1 MLPGW
6 IETLQHGEDSLLERL
21 LLAVEALH
29 LEPHVLG
36 FPCTHAAG
44 KEPGLVLGQLGLEYL
59 ELTLG
64 FVELQLER
72 LQLAGS
78 GLYLGRELLFPLVGS
93 LVCIELGKRLPSG
106 EETIDLKIQILHI
119 EQIGKTRHLH
129 WAGRVV
135 PGPGQPS
142 FPSLAGLDLRAPLGW
157 EPPPDWRRLVAID
170 SHTGGEPF
178 RVVFDG
184 VPDIEGAT
192 MLERRRFAEDHFD
205 ELRRALM
212 WEPRGHADMYGG
224 FVGPPVEPSSDI
236 SVLFIHNEGFST
248 MCGHGIIA
256 LTKVVLD
263 TGVLPADAPQTV
275 IRIDT
280 PAGQI
285 EATAQYD
292 GRVRSV
298 AFRNVP
304 SFVAA
309 MDQIADV
316 PGLGQVRYDL
326 AFGGAFYAYVSAEDL
341 ELSIDPTGTSR
352 LIDAGRAIKQ
362 AVIDS
367 GPIEHPV
374 EPGLGFLYGVIF
386 FGPAESPAHHSRNV
400 CIFADGEVDRSPT
413 GTGVSGR
420 LAIHHARGEVAFG
433 EAIIVES
440 ILGSTFTG
448 RVMETTEVGGLP
460 AVIPEVTGTAHISGR
475 IEMWMDP
482 NDALGAGF
490 LIR

>member
-1 MLPGW
+1 M
-6 IETLQHGEDSLLERL
+6 
-21 LLAVEALH
+21 
-29 LEPHVLG
+29 
-36 FPCTHAAG
+36 
-44 KEPGLVLGQLGLEYL
+44 
-59 ELTLG
+59 
-64 FVELQLER
+64 
-72 LQLAGS
+72 
-78 GLYLGRELLFPLVGS
+78 
-93 LVCIELGKRLPSG
+93 
-106 EETIDLKIQILHI
+106 
-119 EQIGKTRHLH
+119 
-129 WAGRVV
+129 
-135 PGPGQPS
+135 
-142 FPSLAGLDLRAPLGW
+142 RAPLGW

-178 RVVFDG
+178 RVVVEG

-192 MLERRRFAEDHFD
+192 MLERRRYAEDHLD
-205 ELRRALM
+205 DLRRALM

-256 LTKVVLD
+256 LTRVVLD
-263 TGVLPADAPQTV
+263 TGVLPAKGPETV

-292 GRVRSV
+292 GMVRSV
-298 AFRNVP
+298 SFRNVP

-309 MDQIADV
+309 MDQTVDV

-326 AFGGAFYAYVSAEDL
+326 AYGGAFYAYVAAEDL
-341 ELSIDPTGTSR
+341 ELSIDPTSTSK
-352 LIDAGRAIKQ
+352 LIDVGRAIKQ

-374 EPGLGFLYGVIF
+374 EPGLGFLYGVILV
-386 FGPAESPAHHSRNV
+386 GPAEDPAHHSRNV

-420 LAIHHARGEVAFG
+420 LAIHHARGGLAVG
-433 EAIIVES
+433 EAITVES

-448 RVMETTEVGGLP
+448 RVVETTEVGGLP
-460 AVIPEVTGTAHISGR
+460 AVIPEVTGTAYLTGR
-475 IEMWMDP
+475 IELWMDP
-482 NDALGAGF
+482 NDVLGTGF
-490 LIR
+490 LVR

>member
-1 MLPGW
+1 MV
-6 IETLQHGEDSLLERL
+6 IEG
-21 LLAVEALH
+21 
-29 LEPHVLG
+29 
-36 FPCTHAAG
+36 
-44 KEPGLVLGQLGLEYL
+44 
-59 ELTLG
+59 
-64 FVELQLER
+64 
-72 LQLAGS
+72 
-78 GLYLGRELLFPLVGS
+78 
-93 LVCIELGKRLPSG
+93 I
-106 EETIDLKIQILHI
+106 
-119 EQIGKTRHLH
+119 
-129 WAGRVV
+129 
-135 PGPGQPS
+135 
-142 FPSLAGLDLRAPLGW
+142 
-157 EPPPDWRRLVAID
+157 
-170 SHTGGEPF
+170 
-178 RVVFDG
+178 
-184 VPDIEGAT
+184 PDIEGAT
-192 MLERRRFAEDHFD
+192 MLERRRIAEDHFD
-205 ELRRALM
+205 DLRRAMM

-224 FVGPPVEPSSDI
+224 FVGSPVEPSSDI

-256 LTKVVLD
+256 LTKVLLD
-263 TGVLPADAPQTV
+263 TGVLPAQAPQTV

-292 GRVRSV
+292 GTVGSV
-298 AFRNVP
+298 SFRNVP

-316 PGLGQVRYDL
+316 PGLGQIRYDL
-326 AFGGAFYAYVSAEDL
+326 AFGGAFYAYVSAEDVG
-341 ELSIDPTGTSR
+341 LSIVPADTSR
-352 LIDAGRAIKQ
+352 LIDAGRAVKQ
-362 AVIDS
+362 AVIES
-367 GPIEHPV
+367 GPIEHPM

-386 FGPAESPAHHSRNV
+386 VGPAQDPAHHSRNV

-420 LAIHHARGEVAFG
+420 LAIHHARGEVAIG
-433 EAIIVES
+433 EAITVES

-448 RVMETTEVGGLP
+448 RVMETTDVGGLM

>member
-1 MLPGW
+1 
-6 IETLQHGEDSLLERL
+6 
-21 LLAVEALH
+21 
-29 LEPHVLG
+29 
-36 FPCTHAAG
+36 
-44 KEPGLVLGQLGLEYL
+44 
-59 ELTLG
+59 
-64 FVELQLER
+64 
-72 LQLAGS
+72 
-78 GLYLGRELLFPLVGS
+78 
-93 LVCIELGKRLPSG
+93 
-106 EETIDLKIQILHI
+106 
-119 EQIGKTRHLH
+119 
-129 WAGRVV
+129 
-135 PGPGQPS
+135 
-142 FPSLAGLDLRAPLGW
+142 
-157 EPPPDWRRLVAID
+157 LVAID

-178 RVVFDG
+178 RVVVEG

-192 MLERRRFAEDHFD
+192 MLERRRYAEDHLD
-205 ELRRALM
+205 DLRRALM

-256 LTKVVLD
+256 LTRVVLD
-263 TGVLPADAPQTV
+263 TGVLPAKGPETV

-292 GRVRSV
+292 GMVRSV
-298 AFRNVP
+298 SFRNVP

-309 MDQIADV
+309 MDQTVDV

-326 AFGGAFYAYVSAEDL
+326 AYGGAFYAYVAAEDL
-341 ELSIDPTGTSR
+341 ELSIDPTSTSK
-352 LIDAGRAIKQ
+352 LIDVGRAIKQ

-374 EPGLGFLYGVIF
+374 EPGLGFLYGVILV
-386 FGPAESPAHHSRNV
+386 GPAEDPAHHSRNV

-420 LAIHHARGEVAFG
+420 LAIHHARGGLAVG
-433 EAIIVES
+433 EAITVES

-448 RVMETTEVGGLP
+448 RVVETTEVGGLP
-460 AVIPEVTGTAHISGR
+460 AVIPEVTGTAYLTGR
-475 IEMWMDP
+475 IELWMDP
-482 NDALGAGF
+482 NDVLGTGF
-490 LIR
+490 LVR